1 MTTKRRLT
9 EDLRRSQDQGHL
21 KNKFLVV
28 GVVSDPQGE
37 YNLDVEQG
45 CLEERVRVPPGSR
58 LSREMG
64 VWTTKQPPFY
74 SLRPLYPSRSS
85 HYDGHDPDVMV
96 ARWPVLRFAMTT
108 SAAIARLLFVCER
121 FFFFCNPYFICDCSF
136 RLFNLRVL
144 RRKQQARKTIRVT
157 LWTVQATVLE
167 RYRWLSLTSYQRPL

>member
-121 FFFFCNPYFICDCSF
+121 FFF
-136 RLFNLRVL
+136 L
-144 RRKQQARKTIRVT
+144 
-157 LWTVQATVLE
+157 
-167 RYRWLSLTSYQRPL
+167 

>member
-121 FFFFCNPYFICDCSF
+121 FFFVILILFAIAHFAYSTSACYGENSKQGKRYELPYGRFK
-136 RLFNLRVL
+136 L
-144 RRKQQARKTIRVT
+144 
-157 LWTVQATVLE
+157 
-167 RYRWLSLTSYQRPL
+167 LSLNDIDGFH